1 MGKTSKDKRDMFYRL
16 AKEEGWRARSAF
28 KLMQIDEVFKILD
41 GVTRVVD
48 LCAAPGSWSQVL
60 SKKIYEPAK
69 EKDDIKIIA
78 VDLQPMAP
86 LEGVVQLQ
94 GDITKLETANAI
106 ISHFGDDKKAQL
118 VICDGAPD
126 VTGLHDIDEYI
137 QSQLLLAA
145 LNITTHVLE
154 RNGNFVAK
162 IFRGKDTSLL
172 HSQLS
177 IFFEKVTI
185 AKPASSR
192 NSSIEAFVVCQNY
205 QPPAGYIPQ
214 KINPMIDDIRTIA
227 NETGSEV
234 NRKVIPFIVCG
245 DLRGYDSDMSYP
257 IDENYVHHEVVQS
270 PISPAYKDVL
280 ERLSKISLK
289 HDGISVEK

>member
-1 MGKTSKDKRDMFYRL
+1 M
-16 AKEEGWRARSAF
+16 
-28 KLMQIDEVFKILD
+28 
-41 GVTRVVD
+41 
-48 LCAAPGSWSQVL
+48 

-69 EKDDIKIIA
+69 NKDDVKIIA

-106 ISHFGDDKKAQL
+106 ISHFGDKKAQL

-126 VTGLHDIDEYI
+126 VSGLHDIDEYI
-137 QSQLLLAA
+137 QAQLLLAA

-154 RNGNFVAK
+154 TNGNFVAK

-172 HSQLS
+172 TSQLS
-177 IFFEKVTI
+177 IFFEKVSI

-205 QPPAGYIPQ
+205 QKPAGYIPQ
-214 KINPMIDDIRTIA
+214 KINPLIDDIRTIA

-257 IDENYVHHEVVQS
+257 IDENYVYREVVQS
-270 PISPAYKDVL
+270 PISPAYKEIL
-280 ERLSKISLK
+280 QRLSKISLK
-289 HDGISVEK
+289 HEGISIDKNVKERENEK